1 MQQSLA
7 ELSDSRVE
15 GCLKIRCTSITATN
29 PEVSVQHREAERIR
43 KEFERSEC
51 KFRIILT
58 FSTFATWI

>member
-1 MQQSLA
+1 MQHSLA

-15 GCLKIRCTSITATN
+15 GCLKSRCTSITATN